1 MEPIKL
7 AEELGKAIL
16 ASAAYQNYLQ
26 RKEVLANDVVA
37 GGLLAAYQKK
47 QWQFAAIQK
56 DKPLTPEQSRELQN
70 DYEQLQNHP
79 VIGAYLAAR
88 EDVEELLS
96 AVNAALART
105 TGMETGMGCSGCRS
119 NCRGSCS

>member
-56 DKPLTPEQSRELQN
+56 DKPLTPEQSRRQN
-70 DYEQLQNHP
+70 DYDSANHP
-79 VIGAYLAAR
+79 SSAPTWQR
-88 EDVEELLS
+88 EEWK
-96 AVNAALART
+96 
-105 TGMETGMGCSGCRS
+105 
-119 NCRGSCS
+119 NCFLQ